1 MKHRKKEAVPADC
14 EFAAVQVNMAIES
27 GKQINEEKIN
37 FKMFTSFET
46 VTNFGNDFVMFCW

>member
-1 MKHRKKEAVPADC
+1 MPADC

-37 FKMFTSFET
+37 FKMFTSVEK